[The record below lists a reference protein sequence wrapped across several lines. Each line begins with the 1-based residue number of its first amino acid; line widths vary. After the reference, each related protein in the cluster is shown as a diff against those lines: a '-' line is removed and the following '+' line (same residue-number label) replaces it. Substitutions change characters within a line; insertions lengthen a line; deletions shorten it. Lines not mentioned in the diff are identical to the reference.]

1 MDLMFNIIASVA
13 DAAEDAA
20 AHADSHGP
28 APGLMD
34 PNLLANL
41 TGIVVF
47 LVAFVILG
55 IYVWPKITKG
65 LDDRNEKIL
74 SEIKSAEDARA
85 QAKSALANYEQE
97 LARAREESS
106 QMINEARTEAKR
118 VGKELRDKNEQ
129 DLVERMARATAEIET
144 AKSAA
149 VADLHAQVATLASMM
164 AGKILKREINASD
177 QQQLVEESLAELSS
191 GN

>member
-1 MDLMFNIIASVA
+1 
-13 DAAEDAA
+13 
-20 AHADSHGP
+20 
-28 APGLMD
+28 
-34 PNLLANL
+34 
-41 TGIVVF
+41 
-47 LVAFVILG
+47 
-55 IYVWPKITKG
+55 
-65 LDDRNEKIL
+65 
-74 SEIKSAEDARA
+74 
-85 QAKSALANYEQE
+85 
-97 LARAREESS
+97 
-106 QMINEARTEAKR
+106 MINEARTEAKR

>member
-97 LARAREESS
+97 LARAREESA